1 MKYPVSMTAFGR
13 GEQAA
18 GNIGWTVEI
27 KSVNHRFSDIR
38 LKIPRQYAG
47 LEEKIKKEITPCYSR
62 GHIEVLVTPAP
73 NLTEAKA
80 LAVNLPLARQY
91 FNCLT
96 EITRDLGLPPAG
108 TELALVANYPG
119 VILAGDAVEDLETIW
134 EVLRQALQQALA
146 LTQDMR
152 EREGLSLKN
161 DLLARLDLLA
171 AARERIGARI
181 PELTEQKKAVLE
193 ERIGKLAADVEI
205 DPGRLAQEIAIL
217 ADKADVTEELVRLG
231 SHIEQFRHFLEQQ
244 EPVGRRLDFLLQE
257 LLREINTM
265 ASKISDAAIAHQ
277 VVELKNELEKM
288 REQVQNLE

>member
-27 KSVNHRFSDIR
+27 KSVNHRFCDIR
-38 LKIPRQYAG
+38 LKIPRQYAV
-47 LEEKIKKEITPCYSR
+47 LEEKIKKEIIPFYSR
-62 GHIEVLVTPAP
+62 GHIDVLATPAP
-73 NLTEAKA
+73 NLAEAKT
-80 LAVNLPLARQY
+80 LTVNLPLARQY
-91 FNCLT
+91 YSCLC
-96 EITRDLGLPPAG
+96 EIKNDLGLTAAG
-108 TELALVANYPG
+108 TELALVAAYPN
-119 VILAGDAVEDLETIW
+119 VIFAGDEVEDLEATW

-161 DLLARLDLLA
+161 DLLSRLNILSA
-171 AARERIGARI
+171 TRERISDKI
-181 PELTEQKKAVLE
+181 PELTGQKLTALE
-193 ERIGKLAADVEI
+193 ERIAKLVSDVEI

-231 SHIEQFRHFLEQQ
+231 SHIEQFRHFLDQR

-257 LLREINTM
+257 FLREINTM
-265 ASKISDAAIAHQ
+265 ASKISDVAIAHQ
-277 VVELKNELEKM
+277 AVELKNELEKM

>member
-27 KSVNHRFSDIR
+27 KSVNHRFCDIR
-38 LKIPRQYAG
+38 LKIPRQYAV
-47 LEEKIKKEITPCYSR
+47 LEEKIKKEIIPFYSR
-62 GHIEVLVTPAP
+62 GHIEVLATPAP
-73 NLTEAKA
+73 NLAEAKT
-80 LAVNLPLARQY
+80 LTVNLPLARQY
-91 FNCLT
+91 YSCLC
-96 EITRDLGLPPAG
+96 EIKNDLGLATAG
-108 TELALVANYPG
+108 TELALVAAYPN
-119 VILAGDAVEDLETIW
+119 VIFAGDEVEDLEATW

-161 DLLARLDLLA
+161 DLLSRLDILSA
-171 AARERIGARI
+171 TRERISDKI
-181 PELTEQKKAVLE
+181 PELTGQKLTALE
-193 ERIGKLAADVEI
+193 ERIAKLVSDVEI

-231 SHIEQFRHFLEQQ
+231 SHIDQFRHFLEQQ

-257 LLREINTM
+257 FLREINTM
-265 ASKISDAAIAHQ
+265 ASKISDVAIAHQ
-277 VVELKNELEKM
+277 AVELKNELEKM

>member
-27 KSVNHRFSDIR
+27 KSVNHRFCDIR
-38 LKIPRQYAG
+38 LKIPRQYAV
-47 LEEKIKKEITPCYSR
+47 LEEKIKKEIIPFYSR
-62 GHIEVLVTPAP
+62 GHIEVLATPAP
-73 NLTEAKA
+73 NLAEAKT
-80 LAVNLPLARQY
+80 LTVNLPLARQY
-91 FNCLT
+91 YSCLC
-96 EITRDLGLPPAG
+96 EIKNDLGLAAAG
-108 TELALVANYPG
+108 TELALVAAYPN
-119 VILAGDAVEDLETIW
+119 VIFAGDEVEDLEATW

-161 DLLARLDLLA
+161 DLLSRLDILSA
-171 AARERIGARI
+171 TRERISDKI
-181 PELTEQKKAVLE
+181 PELTGQKLTALE
-193 ERIGKLAADVEI
+193 ERIAKLVADMEI

-231 SHIEQFRHFLEQQ
+231 SHIDQFRHFLEQQ

-257 LLREINTM
+257 FLREINTM
-265 ASKISDAAIAHQ
+265 ASKISDVAIAHQ
-277 VVELKNELEKM
+277 AVELKNELEKM